1 SVGRQEANR
10 GTSMSIRTSL
20 RGLAISL
27 CAVTALPL
35 AARASSG
42 DIKLPKILP
51 WTAYDV
57 GSTGYTQG
65 VGMGSTFKNKLGVT
79 VRILPGKHDVSLPIP
94 LREGKADYSLTGT
107 SDVLYAQEGMYT
119 FGDREWGPQSIT
131 QIITTVS
138 DATPAMG

>member
-1 SVGRQEANR
+1 PPTINPLSLHDALP
-10 GTSMSIRTSL
+10 ICL

-42 DIKLPKILP
+42 DIKLPKILA

-57 GSTGYTQG
+57 GSTGYSQG

-79 VRILPGKHDVSLPIP
+79 VRILPGKRSEEHTSELQS
-94 LREGKADYSLTGT
+94 RENL
-107 SDVLYAQEGMYT
+107 V
-119 FGDREWGPQSIT
+119 
-131 QIITTVS
+131 
-138 DATPAMG
+138 